1 MRRRFLGLLVLAAAS
16 ALAVAGVAAADHP
29 GGGGTPFFA
38 QMSGDQECARVGSG
52 FVCGNVGDP
61 NGTGTAELRLN
72 QGQGEICFE
81 LTLSG
86 IDAATAGHIHKA
98 PAGEAGSVF
107 VPLFGSEGP
116 GAKCVSAT
124 KAQIKEIRRNPEL
137 FYVNVHTATF
147 PNGAVRG
154 QLGD

>member
-1 MRRRFLGLLVLAAAS
+1 MRYKSLAAI
-16 ALAVAGVAAADHP
+16 VAATCLALWGMNVATAGTTLSTDLVGAEERP
-29 GGGGTPFFA
+29 GP
-38 QMSGDQECARVGSG
+38 
-52 FVCGNVGDP
+52 GDP
-61 NGTGTAELRLN
+61 DGTGFITLTLN
-72 QGQGEICFE
+72 QGRGEICFE

-98 PAGEAGSVF
+98 PAGEPGDVF
-107 VPLFGSEGP
+107 VPLFGAEGP

-124 KAQIKEIRRNPEL
+124 KAQVKEIRRNPEM

-147 PNGAVRG
+147 PGGAVRG

>member
-1 MRRRFLGLLVLAAAS
+1 MRHKTTIGA
-16 ALAVAGVAAADHP
+16 VAAALCLALW
-29 GGGGTPFFA
+29 GTTVA
-38 QMSGDQECARVGSG
+38 TAGTTMSTALVGSEERPG
-52 FVCGNVGDP
+52 PGDP
-61 NGTGTAELRLN
+61 DGHGFIELTLN
-72 QGQGEICFE
+72 QGKGEICFE

-116 GAKCVSAT
+116 AAKCVTAT
-124 KAQIKEIRRNPEL
+124 KAQVKEIRRNPEM
-137 FYVNVHTATF
+137 FYVNIHTAAY
-147 PNGAVRG
+147 PGGAVRG

>member
-1 MRRRFLGLLVLAAAS
+1 MRHKTIVGAVVASLCLALWGATIATAGTTLSTDLVGAEER
-16 ALAVAGVAAADHP
+16 P
-29 GGGGTPFFA
+29 GP
-38 QMSGDQECARVGSG
+38 
-52 FVCGNVGDP
+52 GDP
-61 NGTGTAELRLN
+61 DGTGFITLTMN
-72 QGQGEICFE
+72 QGRGEICFE

-98 PAGEAGSVF
+98 PAGSFGDVF

-124 KAQIKEIRRNPEL
+124 KAQIREIRKNPEM
-137 FYVNVHTATF
+137 FYVNVHTAAY
-147 PNGAVRG
+147 PGGAVRG

>member
-1 MRRRFLGLLVLAAAS
+1 MRVRTLAALGA
-16 ALAVAGVAAADHP
+16 AACLAVWGTNVATAATTLSTDLVGFEEVP
-29 GGGGTPFFA
+29 GP
-38 QMSGDQECARVGSG
+38 
-52 FVCGNVGDP
+52 GDP
-61 NGTGTAELRLN
+61 DGTGFITLTLN

-86 IDAATAGHIHKA
+86 VEPALAGHIHKA
-98 PAGEAGSVF
+98 PFGERGDVF
-107 VPLFGSEGP
+107 VTLFGSEGP

-124 KAQIKEIRRNPEL
+124 KAQIKEIRKDPSQ
-137 FYVNVHTATF
+137 FYVNVHTASF

>member
-1 MRRRFLGLLVLAAAS
+1 MLRKISGVALAAALCL
-16 ALAVAGVAAADHP
+16 ALWGTTIAAAGTTLSTDLVGLEEEP
-29 GGGGTPFFA
+29 GP
-38 QMSGDQECARVGSG
+38 
-52 FVCGNVGDP
+52 GDP
-61 NGTGTAELRLN
+61 DGTGFITLTLN
-72 QGQGEICFE
+72 QGKGEICFE

-98 PAGEAGSVF
+98 PAGDFGSVF

-124 KAQIKEIRRNPEL
+124 KAQIREIRKNPEM
-137 FYVNVHTATF
+137 FYVNVHTAAY

>member
-1 MRRRFLGLLVLAAAS
+1 MRKTTIAALVAALC
-16 ALAVAGVAAADHP
+16 LAVWGATVATAGGMTLSTDLVGLEERP
-29 GGGGTPFFA
+29 GPGDPDGT
-38 QMSGDQECARVGSG
+38 G
-52 FVCGNVGDP
+52 FVAL
-61 NGTGTAELRLN
+61 TFN
-72 QGQGEICFE
+72 QGKGEICFE

-98 PAGEAGSVF
+98 PAGEFGSVF

-116 GAKCVSAT
+116 GAKCVTAT

-137 FYVNVHTATF
+137 FYVNVHTAAY